1 MSFGMYGDDGD
12 DVLGYDVLGNVVTIR
27 RPPVRQPMAAPQRP
41 GRPMLPPNMRQQMA
55 PPMPQGYPMPVPLG
69 APLSA
74 PPQWR
79 APQLAPG
86 VMAPFEGLVPLQLE
100 PSANGGV
107 LTAAFPTITFGASPQ
122 KPFRGQRI
130 VAVVNRSAGAGAV
143 GVRIQGGVFVG
154 TDLQAAS
161 FGDTPLEV
169 FAPTAFGVDLVLAPA
184 GPGIQYRLPVVANPA
199 VPGGETVAVQIT
211 ILGRYIA

>member
-1 MSFGMYGDDGD
+1 MSYGMYGDDGGD
-12 DVLGYDVLGNVVTIR
+12 EVLGYDVLGNVVTIR
-27 RPPVRQPMAAPQRP
+27 RPPPRQPMGPPPRP
-41 GRPMLPPNMRQQMA
+41 GRPMLPPNMRPQLAPQM
-55 PPMPQGYPMPVPLG
+55 PPMPMPLG
-69 APLSA
+69 SPLMQ
-74 PPQWR
+74 PPAWR

>member
-12 DVLGYDVLGNVVTIR
+12 EVLGYDVLGNIVTVR
-27 RPPVRQPMAAPQRP
+27 SRQPVRAPQGFVQPPPGRP

-55 PPMPQGYPMPVPLG
+55 PMMPMPLG
-69 APLSA
+69 APLMQ
-74 PPQWR
+74 PPAWR
-79 APQLAPG
+79 QPQLAPG

-107 LTAAFPTITFGASPQ
+107 LTAAFPSITFGASPQ

-184 GPGIQYRLPVVANPA
+184 GPGIQYRLPVLANPA

-211 ILGRYIA
+211 VLGRYIA